1 MEFGTVDQAGTYST
15 FTVAIHEDSSSSPGT
30 LVGTLTVPSIS
41 TGSDQTISFAA
52 SGDGLDL
59 APNTRYWIVFDVT
72 AAGIGSGSEGLSL
85 VAVNSEDAG
94 AASSWEIGN
103 GSLYRNWNAS
113 SWNTDSNSLQI
124 QINGTANPAAT
135 LSITAPADAAEGDAD
150 TRDLSFTVSLSE
162 PVSVTVAY
170 QVCFS
175 GTATA
180 DLTGAATIPAAADY
194 QPRFVDSS
202 NNPSA
207 SACVTGGNVQAGQV
221 TSKHVGIRVKGDT
234 EGEFDESVIATL
246 SFAGTTRPGVELGTS
261 EATHWIRDDDGAALT
276 LRYGASRANAPEG
289 STTGYGEF
297 YLRPFN
303 RALGSGETVT
313 VPLSFTGGTLGTDF
327 TLSVDPNHGFASAVL
342 SGSTVTIT
350 GPGPREELL
359 KLRVVAPDD
368 TDMTDETVTLGVGA
382 ATSTVGTVRPDKQ
395 GNAQVTLYDDDVSQ
409 SLTVEFARSAFT
421 VDEPDDPSEPVVRLS
436 EVPRSDIAIPV
447 TVSDG
452 TALRGE
458 DYESAATRTVSFPAG
473 RAASRTFDITIID
486 DAEYEPVD
494 ETLTIA
500 IDTSSLPA
508 GVTAKAGGNL
518 QATVTIVSEDP
529 EADPISDSDFLVLG
543 TFEEL
548 QYEEHDRR
556 GPDFA
561 VHRLRKANNGNI
573 PNAWGFRLC
582 FAGTA
587 TWGADYRVKA
597 RNGRVLSLDAGGCT
611 ARNSAAYGTAVPAG
625 SDRSWFSVEPI
636 DDAHEDS
643 GETIVISVSKPYNT
657 SMFSYGK
664 DSLTFVI
671 LNHEIVEHSKAV
683 PAVQVSS
690 GTGGTEGE
698 AVQFTLQAVPAP
710 ASPLAGTLT
719 VSQEG
724 DYVAAGELG
733 SRTVTVPVSG
743 SVTVSVPTV
752 DDDAD
757 ELAGTVTAALGAGSG
772 YTLGA
777 TSSLAVEVADNDE
790 TAAPSPTVSE
800 CVPDELVATAK
811 RLYERNRH
819 KPPHHA
825 ENHFSVLVAFGE
837 RTPEEWTADGRTVTP
852 MTAASA
858 RQRGWRRFAA
868 ALECLEKPAE
878 NAAVPSVTLSAPA
891 GDVPEATGRK
901 TLTVALG
908 RTLAKGEALRVPLLF
923 GGAAALGSDYMLAPQ
938 SPAPSGVTYANLA
951 GPGAPALTF
960 TGSSA
965 SSATLTLTATAD
977 GVDEGSGETVTVGLG
992 MLSAAGFHGAVEG
1005 KGAVSFTILEP
1016 LAVSITAKSASI
1028 TKGGDAV
1035 FTVTASRVAKSDL
1048 TVKLTVLESDGSDFV
1063 AAASEGAASVTIP
1076 KGETEAA
1083 FTVATVD
1090 DRLDEPDGMVM
1101 VRLAGNGGGYTVAA
1115 SPGDVASVKV
1125 ADDDAAPAGPML
1137 SISDETVNE
1146 SDQLMYFTV
1155 RLSAKSEEP
1164 VSVSYRMRHSTPV
1177 SARENVDYL
1186 GNNWRLT
1193 FQPDETEK
1201 RFLIYVFNDSHDE
1214 GPETFEVVLYD
1225 PSAGVGIADGVAVG
1239 TIVNDDPLPAAW
1251 LSRFGRTVSHQVVEG
1266 VRERFTA
1273 PPSASGLHL
1282 TLAGE
1287 DLTSAVPL
1295 AENQQVLAKVLGFES
1310 VTAQQVVEGSS
1321 FSFSPE
1327 GAPAQFAL
1335 WGQGAL
1341 SSFSG
1346 AEDSV
1351 SLDGEVTTA
1360 LVGAEW
1366 STARWQAGAALS
1378 HSWGSG
1384 DYEGEG
1390 HHREG
1395 EEGHPGHPGGDGRIS
1410 SSLSGIFPYGRYAL
1424 TPRLGVWGVAGA
1436 GRGQLSLKPD
1446 GDGREYQP
1454 DISLGMAAVGID
1466 GLLLDGGPAG
1476 LRLTT
1481 TTDLLTVS
1489 TTSEAVQGLKSSD
1502 GNVSRLRLG
1511 LEAARPFPL
1520 SSGASLL
1527 PSLEV
1532 GIRQDSGDAETG
1544 FGLELGTGLSWHDA
1558 RRGIR
1563 AEMRGRSLLSH
1574 ADEEFREQG
1583 LAVSLA
1589 WDPTPSRRG
1598 PSLSLSHAVG
1608 ATAAGGMD
1616 ALLHPVVLEGLAA
1629 PSSEGQQQF
1638 ETRFAYGFPI
1648 FSDQLTLSPALELAL
1663 SPTSRTYSLLWTV
1676 APHAPQPG
1684 QAAPW
1689 HLSLE
1694 GERQEHAAASPTQHS
1709 LGLLFSLLF

>member
-1 MEFGTVDQAGTYST
+1 ME
-15 FTVAIHEDSSSSPGT
+15 H
-30 LVGTLTVPSIS
+30 
-41 TGSDQTISFAA
+41 
-52 SGDGLDL
+52 
-59 APNTRYWIVFDVT
+59 
-72 AAGIGSGSEGLSL
+72 
-85 VAVNSEDAG
+85 
-94 AASSWEIGN
+94 
-103 GSLYRNWNAS
+103 
-113 SWNTDSNSLQI
+113 
-124 QINGTANPAAT
+124 
-135 LSITAPADAAEGDAD
+135 
-150 TRDLSFTVSLSE
+150 
-162 PVSVTVAY
+162 
-170 QVCFS
+170 
-175 GTATA
+175 
-180 DLTGAATIPAAADY
+180 
-194 QPRFVDSS
+194 
-202 NNPSA
+202 
-207 SACVTGGNVQAGQV
+207 
-221 TSKHVGIRVKGDT
+221 
-234 EGEFDESVIATL
+234 
-246 SFAGTTRPGVELGTS
+246 
-261 EATHWIRDDDGAALT
+261 
-276 LRYGASRANAPEG
+276 
-289 STTGYGEF
+289 
-297 YLRPFN
+297 
-303 RALGSGETVT
+303 
-313 VPLSFTGGTLGTDF
+313 
-327 TLSVDPNHGFASAVL
+327 
-342 SGSTVTIT
+342 
-350 GPGPREELL
+350 
-359 KLRVVAPDD
+359 
-368 TDMTDETVTLGVGA
+368 
-382 ATSTVGTVRPDKQ
+382 
-395 GNAQVTLYDDDVSQ
+395 
-409 SLTVEFARSAFT
+409 
-421 VDEPDDPSEPVVRLS
+421 
-436 EVPRSDIAIPV
+436 
-447 TVSDG
+447 
-452 TALRGE
+452 
-458 DYESAATRTVSFPAG
+458 
-473 RAASRTFDITIID
+473 
-486 DAEYEPVD
+486 
-494 ETLTIA
+494 
-500 IDTSSLPA
+500 
-508 GVTAKAGGNL
+508 AKA
-518 QATVTIVSEDP
+518 E
-529 EADPISDSDFLVLG
+529 
-543 TFEEL
+543 
-548 QYEEHDRR
+548 
-556 GPDFA
+556 
-561 VHRLRKANNGNI
+561 
-573 PNAWGFRLC
+573 
-582 FAGTA
+582 
-587 TWGADYRVKA
+587 
-597 RNGRVLSLDAGGCT
+597 
-611 ARNSAAYGTAVPAG
+611 
-625 SDRSWFSVEPI
+625 
-636 DDAHEDS
+636 
-643 GETIVISVSKPYNT
+643 
-657 SMFSYGK
+657 
-664 DSLTFVI
+664 
-671 LNHEIVEHSKAV
+671 

-698 AVQFTLQAVPAP
+698 AVSFTLTAVPAP
-710 ASPLAGTLT
+710 ASPFDVTLT

-724 DYVAAGELG
+724 DHVAAKDLG

-743 SVTVSVPTV
+743 TVTVSVPTV

-757 ELAGTVTAALGAGSG
+757 ELAGTVTAALEAGSG

-790 TAAPSPTVSE
+790 TAAPSPTVSQ
-800 CVPDELVATAK
+800 CVSDELMATAK

-825 ENHFSVLVAFGE
+825 ENWFSVLVAFGE

-960 TGSSA
+960 TGPSA

-1028 TKGGDAV
+1028 TEGGDAV

-1090 DRLDEPDGMVM
+1090 DRLDEPDGRVT
-1101 VRLAGNGGGYTVAA
+1101 VTLAGNDGGYTVAA

-1164 VSVSYRMRHSTPV
+1164 VSVSYRTRHSTPV

-1186 GNNWRLT
+1186 GSNWHLT

-1351 SLDGEVTTA
+1351 SLDGDVTTA

-1366 STARWQAGAALS
+1366 RAERWQAGAALS
-1378 HSWGSG
+1378 HSWGNGSYAG
-1384 DYEGEG
+1384 KG

-1395 EEGHPGHPGGDGRIS
+1395 EEGHPGHPSGDGRIS
-1410 SSLSGIFPYGRYAL
+1410 SAMTGIFPYGRYAL
-1424 TPRLGVWGVAGA
+1424 TPRLDGWAVAGY
-1436 GRGQLSLKPD
+1436 GWGEISLEPD
-1446 GDGREYQP
+1446 GTDGEYQP
-1454 DISLGMAAVGID
+1454 GANLAMAAVGLD
-1466 GLLLDGGPAG
+1466 GLLLDGGGEG
-1476 LRLTT
+1476 LSLTA
-1481 TTDLLTVS
+1481 TTDLLTLS
-1489 TTSEAVQGLKSSD
+1489 TTSEAVQELKASES
-1502 GNVSRLRLG
+1502 NVTRFRLG

-1520 SSGASLL
+1520 ANGASLL
-1527 PSLEV
+1527 PSLEIGV
-1532 GIRQDSGDAETG
+1532 RQDSGDAETG
-1544 FGLELGTGLSWHDA
+1544 FGLELGAGLTWEDPQH
-1558 RRGIR
+1558 GIS
-1563 AEMRGRSLLSH
+1563 AQVRGRTLLTH
-1574 ADEEFREQG
+1574 ADKDFREQG
-1583 LAVSLA
+1583 MALSFA
-1589 WDPTPSRRG
+1589 WDPIPTNRG
-1598 PSLSLSHAVG
+1598 PSLSLSHSLG
-1608 ATAAGGMD
+1608 ATAAGSVD
-1616 ALLHPVVLEGLAA
+1616 ALLNPTVLEVLDDT
-1629 PSSEGQQQF
+1629 SSRGQRL
-1638 ETRFAYGFPI
+1638 EATLAYGLPAFG
-1648 FSDQLTLSPALELAL
+1648 DHLTLTPGMGVAL
-1663 SPTSRTYSLLWTV
+1663 SPDSRTYSLLWAV
-1676 APHAPQPG
+1676 APYALPSRR

-1689 HLSLE
+1689 ELSLE
-1694 GERQEHAAASPTQHS
+1694 GEREESSTTASPVEHS
-1709 LGLLFSLLF
+1709 LGLRFSLLF

>member
-1 MEFGTVDQAGTYST
+1 M
-15 FTVAIHEDSSSSPGT
+15 H
-30 LVGTLTVPSIS
+30 
-41 TGSDQTISFAA
+41 
-52 SGDGLDL
+52 
-59 APNTRYWIVFDVT
+59 
-72 AAGIGSGSEGLSL
+72 
-85 VAVNSEDAG
+85 
-94 AASSWEIGN
+94 
-103 GSLYRNWNAS
+103 
-113 SWNTDSNSLQI
+113 
-124 QINGTANPAAT
+124 
-135 LSITAPADAAEGDAD
+135 IT
-150 TRDLSFTVSLSE
+150 
-162 PVSVTVAY
+162 
-170 QVCFS
+170 
-175 GTATA
+175 
-180 DLTGAATIPAAADY
+180 
-194 QPRFVDSS
+194 
-202 NNPSA
+202 
-207 SACVTGGNVQAGQV
+207 
-221 TSKHVGIRVKGDT
+221 
-234 EGEFDESVIATL
+234 
-246 SFAGTTRPGVELGTS
+246 
-261 EATHWIRDDDGAALT
+261 
-276 LRYGASRANAPEG
+276 
-289 STTGYGEF
+289 
-297 YLRPFN
+297 
-303 RALGSGETVT
+303 
-313 VPLSFTGGTLGTDF
+313 
-327 TLSVDPNHGFASAVL
+327 
-342 SGSTVTIT
+342 
-350 GPGPREELL
+350 
-359 KLRVVAPDD
+359 
-368 TDMTDETVTLGVGA
+368 
-382 ATSTVGTVRPDKQ
+382 
-395 GNAQVTLYDDDVSQ
+395 
-409 SLTVEFARSAFT
+409 
-421 VDEPDDPSEPVVRLS
+421 
-436 EVPRSDIAIPV
+436 
-447 TVSDG
+447 
-452 TALRGE
+452 
-458 DYESAATRTVSFPAG
+458 
-473 RAASRTFDITIID
+473 
-486 DAEYEPVD
+486 
-494 ETLTIA
+494 
-500 IDTSSLPA
+500 
-508 GVTAKAGGNL
+508 
-518 QATVTIVSEDP
+518 
-529 EADPISDSDFLVLG
+529 
-543 TFEEL
+543 
-548 QYEEHDRR
+548 
-556 GPDFA
+556 
-561 VHRLRKANNGNI
+561 
-573 PNAWGFRLC
+573 
-582 FAGTA
+582 
-587 TWGADYRVKA
+587 
-597 RNGRVLSLDAGGCT
+597 
-611 ARNSAAYGTAVPAG
+611 
-625 SDRSWFSVEPI
+625 
-636 DDAHEDS
+636 
-643 GETIVISVSKPYNT
+643 
-657 SMFSYGK
+657 
-664 DSLTFVI
+664 
-671 LNHEIVEHSKAV
+671 
-683 PAVQVSS
+683 S

-698 AVQFTLQAVPAP
+698 AVAFTLTAVPAP
-710 ASPLAGTLT
+710 ASPLDVTLM
-719 VSQEG
+719 VSQDG
-724 DYVAAGELG
+724 DHVAAQDLG
-733 SRTVTVPVSG
+733 SRTLTVPTSG

-757 ELAGTVTAALGAGSG
+757 ELAGTVTAALAAGSG

-777 TSSLAVEVADNDE
+777 TSSLAVEVLDNDE
-790 TAAPSPTVSE
+790 TAPRSPTVSA
-800 CVPDELVATAK
+800 CVSDDLTATAE

-819 KPPHHA
+819 KPPHYA
-825 ENHFSVLVAFGE
+825 ENWFSVLVAFGE
-837 RTPEEWTADGRTVTP
+837 RTPEQWTADGRSIAP

-923 GGAAALGSDYMLAPQ
+923 GGAAALGSDYTLVPQ

-960 TGSSA
+960 TGPSA

-1028 TKGGDAV
+1028 TEGGDAV

-1090 DRLDEPDGMVM
+1090 DRLDEPDGRVT
-1101 VRLAGNGGGYTVAA
+1101 VTLAGNDGGYTVAA

-1164 VSVSYRMRHSTPV
+1164 VSVSYRTRHSTPV

-1251 LSRFGRTVSHQVVEG
+1251 LSRFGRTVSQQVVEG

-1282 TLAGE
+1282 NVAGE
-1287 DLTSAVPL
+1287 ELTGAAPL
-1295 AENQQVLAKVLGFES
+1295 VENRQVLAKVLGFES

-1321 FSFSPE
+1321 FSFSPHLAAGEQGE
-1327 GAPAQFAL
+1327 GEGGGGRFSL

-1454 DISLGMAAVGID
+1454 DIS
-1466 GLLLDGGPAG
+1466 
-1476 LRLTT
+1476 
-1481 TTDLLTVS
+1481 
-1489 TTSEAVQGLKSSD
+1489 
-1502 GNVSRLRLG
+1502 
-1511 LEAARPFPL
+1511 
-1520 SSGASLL
+1520 
-1527 PSLEV
+1527 
-1532 GIRQDSGDAETG
+1532 
-1544 FGLELGTGLSWHDA
+1544 
-1558 RRGIR
+1558 
-1563 AEMRGRSLLSH
+1563 
-1574 ADEEFREQG
+1574 
-1583 LAVSLA
+1583 
-1589 WDPTPSRRG
+1589 
-1598 PSLSLSHAVG
+1598 
-1608 ATAAGGMD
+1608 
-1616 ALLHPVVLEGLAA
+1616 
-1629 PSSEGQQQF
+1629 
-1638 ETRFAYGFPI
+1638 
-1648 FSDQLTLSPALELAL
+1648 
-1663 SPTSRTYSLLWTV
+1663 
-1676 APHAPQPG
+1676 
-1684 QAAPW
+1684 
-1689 HLSLE
+1689 
-1694 GERQEHAAASPTQHS
+1694 
-1709 LGLLFSLLF
+1709 